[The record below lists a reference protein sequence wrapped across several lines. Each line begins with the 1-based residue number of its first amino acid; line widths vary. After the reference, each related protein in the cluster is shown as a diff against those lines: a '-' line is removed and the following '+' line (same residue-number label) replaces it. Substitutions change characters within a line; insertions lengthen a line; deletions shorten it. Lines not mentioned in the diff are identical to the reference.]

1 MKEKIGNT
9 AGNIWDMLQENEEV
23 AISQFPKMLNEKAVI
38 VNQALGWLARED
50 KIIYRQEGNR
60 TLISLTDSERRS

>member
-1 MKEKIGNT
+1 MKEKIGKT
-9 AGNIWDMLQENEEV
+9 AGNIWDILQENEEV

-50 KIIYRQEGNR
+50 KIIFRQEGNR
-60 TLISLTDSERRS
+60 TLISLADSERRS

>member
-1 MKEKIGNT
+1 MKEKIGKT
-9 AGNIWDMLQENEEV
+9 AGNIWDILQKNEEV

-60 TLISLTDSERRS
+60 TLISLMDSERRS

>member
-1 MKEKIGNT
+1 MKEKIGKT
-9 AGNIWDMLQENEEV
+9 AGNIWDILQENEEV
-23 AISQFPKMLNEKAVI
+23 AISQFPKMLNEKAVV

>member
-1 MKEKIGNT
+1 MKEKIGKT
-9 AGNIWDMLQENEEV
+9 AGNIWDILQENEEV